1 MGFLTDLFGGPGKVR
16 EYGGGFDKAIKPY
29 AEEGLKDL
37 QTAYQRGPMIFQ
49 GPRVAG
55 FDPAQQQAQ
64 ASLMALS
71 TAQPDYFQTATAG
84 LGEAIDLQR
93 QAGAAITPEML
104 AQQRQMLAP
113 TIDAE
118 RQAADIAFRESL
130 RDIGVGA
137 GGAGVGAL
145 TGARADIMRGGAA
158 GERAMAE
165 AQLQGRLTDQAL
177 GTLESQFGRQA
188 GAAAG
193 LGSLTGQA
201 LGISKEGTQD
211 ELTRA
216 NLAMGVGEQRQQLA
230 QQQIGAERE
239 MFQENDPFAQAQR
252 YLQTI
257 YAAPTQETTRT
268 QDPSTFQ
275 EIMGVT
281 AAFAAEGGQINR
293 AGGGGISNLFFGGQ
307 AGAEQPTFDNIPDA
321 KDSPFTSEEE
331 AENKEIEEA
340 VDEGFGG
347 KSAHKKPSK
356 ETGESKDAA
365 GLSASMGSKTIGKT
379 GTADSSQ
386 RQAALSELARM
397 VSRNNGGGIFRPYE
411 SKSPNKAAAGTFGL
425 FEKLPQPQQ
434 PTPFSPEA
442 QAAID
447 AEEERR
453 LAEIERAQAAINAN
467 QNRKTAAAPTR
478 QTPLATGGLRS
489 ITPRRVNSDMGMG
502 EVEERGNSNEPEG
515 IMGRILG
522 GLKSAHNYYRENL
535 DPLKGMTRGER
546 LQVGLGILAANPEL
560 GESPLTTTARGALGA
575 IQDVE
580 EAGASVTTARMSP
593 VPMSVFREI
602 DEGILGLQ
610 KTETK
615 EDADNRNRL
624 AFAAQTQAGN
634 ELRAGLIPNDNVAFQ
649 TRTAEIYTGSIRD
662 AYNVTPVDPDGNT
675 GTGVVGKGSTSS
687 GLTALTK

>member
-29 AEEGLKDL
+29 AEEGLGAL
-37 QTAYQRGPMIFQ
+37 QTAFREGPAVFE
-49 GPRVAG
+49 GARVAG
-55 FDPAQQQAQ
+55 FDPATLQAQ

-158 GERAMAE
+158 GERAMTE
-165 AQLQGRLTDQAL
+165 AALQGRLTDQAL

-193 LGSLTGQA
+193 LGALTGQA
-201 LGISKEGTQD
+201 LGIGKEGTQE

-216 NLAMGVGEQRQQLA
+216 RLAQDVGQQRQQL
-230 QQQIGAERE
+230 QQRQIGAEMARFGE
-239 MFQENDPFAQAQR
+239 EDPFTQAQR

-257 YAAPTQETTRT
+257 YAAPTQQTTRT

-275 EIMGVT
+275 EIMGIT
-281 AAFAAEGGQINR
+281 AAFAAEGGQIAYANE
-293 AGGGGISNLFFGGQ
+293 GGGFLSKMFK
-307 AGAEQPTFDNIPDA
+307 P
-321 KDSPFTSEEE
+321 KDSSFTAEEQAELAEINE
-331 AENKEIEEA
+331 AI
-340 VDEGFGG
+340 DEGFGG
-347 KSAHKKPSK
+347 KSEHKKPAE
-356 ETGESKDAA
+356 ETNKSKDAA
-365 GLSASMGSKTIGKT
+365 GLAASMGSKTIGKT
-379 GTADSSQ
+379 GTVDSAQ

-397 VSRNNGGGIFRPYE
+397 VNRRDGGSMFQYGS
-411 SKSPNKAAAGTFGL
+411 SKNKIPGGFGL
-425 FEKLPQPQQ
+425 EKLSQPQQ

-453 LAEIERAQAAINAN
+453 LADIERAQAAINAN
-467 QNRKTAAAPTR
+467 QNRRAVAAAPAR
-478 QTPLATGGLRS
+478 QAPLATGGLRS
-489 ITPRRVNSDMGMG
+489 ITPRR
-502 EVEERGNSNEPEG
+502 EEEKRENGKEPEG

-535 DPLKGMTRGER
+535 DPLKGMTREER

-580 EAGASVTTARMSP
+580 AAKPAVSTARMSP

-602 DEGILGLQ
+602 DKGILGLQ

-615 EDADNRNRL
+615 AEADTRNQL

-649 TRTAEIYTGSIRD
+649 TRAVNIYEDSVRNIYKEGSADADVNAGASSNLDTKAELTEL
-662 AYNVTPVDPDGNT
+662 TP
-675 GTGVVGKGSTSS
+675 K
-687 GLTALTK
+687 

>member
-16 EYGGGFDKAIKPY
+16 EEGGGFDEAIKPY

-37 QTAYQRGPMIFQ
+37 QFAYQRGPMIFE

-104 AQQRQMLAP
+104 AQQRQLLAP

-118 RQAADIAFRESL
+118 RQAVDIAFRESL

-239 MFQENDPFAQAQR
+239 MFQENDPFAQAQK

-257 YAAPTQETTRT
+257 YAAPTQQTTRT

-293 AGGGGISNLFFGGQ
+293 AGGGGISNLFFRGK
-307 AGAEQPTFDNIPDA
+307 ASKDPYSNIPDA

-340 VDEGFGG
+340 IDEGFGG
-347 KSAHKKPSK
+347 KSAHKKPSE

-365 GLSASMGSKTIGKT
+365 GLAASMGSKTIGKT
-379 GTADSSQ
+379 GTVDSSQ

-397 VSRNNGGGIFRPYE
+397 VSRNNGGGIFRPYV
-411 SKSPNKAAAGTFGL
+411 SKSPDKAVPGTFNF

-453 LAEIERAQAAINAN
+453 LAEIERAQAAINTS

-478 QTPLATGGLRS
+478 QAPMPTGGLRS
-489 ITPRRVNSDMGMG
+489 ITPVGVD
-502 EVEERGNSNEPEG
+502 GNGTGNGNDNGNGDEPEG

-522 GLKSAHNYYRENL
+522 GLRSAHNYYRENL
-535 DPLKGMTRGER
+535 DPLKGMTRRER

-575 IQDVE
+575 IQGVE
-580 EAGASVTTARMSP
+580 EASASVTTARMSP

-602 DEGILGLQ
+602 DMGVLRLQ
-610 KTETK
+610 KPGTK
-615 EDADNRNRL
+615 AEADVRNNL
-624 AFAAQTQAGN
+624 AFAAQTKAGN
-634 ELRAGLIPNDNVAFQ
+634 ELRAGLIPNDNVSFQ
-649 TRTAEIYTGSIRD
+649 TRAIEIYEGSLLDMYENKQLPDGSAANAGTGSNLD
-662 AYNVTPVDPDGNT
+662 TKA
-675 GTGVVGKGSTSS
+675 
-687 GLTALTK
+687 ALTQLTPKQ

>member
-29 AEEGLKDL
+29 AEEGLQGL
-37 QTAYQRGPMIFQ
+37 QKAYQQGPMVFQ

-118 RQAADIAFRESL
+118 RQAADIAFKESL

-230 QQQIGAERE
+230 QQQIGAQRE

-275 EIMGVT
+275 EIVGIT

-293 AGGGGISNLFFGGQ
+293 AGGGGISNLAFGGGTTSTSNTGYKVPASMEEFQ
-307 AGAEQPTFDNIPDA
+307 KSLSDPETKKQVQETFAEEQKNMA
-321 KDSPFTSEEE
+321 
-331 AENKEIEEA
+331 
-340 VDEGFGG
+340 
-347 KSAHKKPSK
+347 K

-365 GLSASMGSKTIGKT
+365 GLAASMGSKTIGKT
-379 GTADSSQ
+379 GTVDSSQ

-411 SKSPNKAAAGTFGL
+411 SKSPNKAAAGTLGL
-425 FEKLPQPQQ
+425 FETLPQPQQ

-453 LAEIERAQAAINAN
+453 LAEIERAQAAIDAN
-467 QNRKTAAAPTR
+467 QNRKAADAPAR
-478 QTPLATGGLRS
+478 QAPMPTGGLRS
-489 ITPRRVNSDMGMG
+489 IAPVRVDKDEDRKSD
-502 EVEERGNSNEPEG
+502 EPEG

-560 GESPLTTTARGALGA
+560 GESPLTTTARGALGG
-575 IQDVE
+575 IQGVE
-580 EAGASVTTARMSP
+580 AAKPDVTTARMSP

-602 DEGILGLQ
+602 DMGVLRLQ
-610 KTETK
+610 KPGTK
-615 EDADNRNRL
+615 AEADVRNNL
-624 AFAAQTQAGN
+624 AFAAQTKAGN
-634 ELRAGLIPNDNVAFQ
+634 ELRAGLIPNDNVSFQ
-649 TRTAEIYTGSIRD
+649 TRAIEIYEGSLLD
-662 AYNVTPVDPDGNT
+662 MYENKQLPDGSAVNT
-675 GTGVVGKGSTSS
+675 GTGSKEDTSS
-687 GLTALTK
+687 AIVGLTPKN

>member
-1 MGFLTDLFGGPGKVR
+1 MGFLTDLFGGPGKVTER
-16 EYGGGFDKAIKPY
+16 GGGFDKAIKPY

-37 QTAYQRGPMIFQ
+37 QSAYREGPMIYR

-55 FDPAQQQAQ
+55 FDPAQKQAQ

-71 TAQPDYFQTATAG
+71 IAQPDYFQTATAG

-118 RQAADIAFRESL
+118 RQAADYAFREAV

-216 NLAMGVGEQRQQLA
+216 NLAMGVGEQRQQLT
-230 QQQIGAERE
+230 QQQIGANRE

-307 AGAEQPTFDNIPDA
+307 PGKDPYSNIPDA

-331 AENKEIEEA
+331 AENKEIEES

-356 ETGESKDAA
+356 ETGESKDAD
-365 GLSASMGSKTIGKT
+365 GLAASMGSKTIGKT
-379 GTADSSQ
+379 GTVNSSQ

-411 SKSPNKAAAGTFGL
+411 SKSPNKAPAGTFGF

-447 AEEERR
+447 AEEKRK
-453 LAEIERAQAAINAN
+453 LAEIERAQAAINAS
-467 QNRKTAAAPTR
+467 QNRKTAAAPAR
-478 QTPLATGGLRS
+478 QAPMATGGLRS
-489 ITPRRVNSDMGMG
+489 ISPVRVN
-502 EVEERGNSNEPEG
+502 EERNGNDNDKGNEPEG

-535 DPLKGMTRGER
+535 DPLKGMTRRER

-610 KTETK
+610 KTGTK
-615 EDADNRNRL
+615 EDADKRNRL

-649 TRTAEIYTGSIRD
+649 TKVAEIYTASIRD
-662 AYNVTPVDPDGNT
+662 AYNVTPVDSASNA
-675 GTGVVGKGSTSS
+675 GTGDVGKGSASS
-687 GLTALTK
+687 GIAGFTPKN